1 MSELD
6 PVNDALERLE
16 WQEAREDAPERH
28 PLAALTR
35 RAALTGGAAALV
47 STAIAACGG
56 DGNTPAT
63 STAQSS
69 GTDVF
74 AAPKKYKFVFVNHV
88 TTNPFFVPTKYGAED
103 ACKLLGGS
111 YQWTGSESSN
121 VGQMV
126 NAMNSAI
133 SSKA

>member
-28 PLAALTR
+28 PLAAISR

-56 DGNTPAT
+56 DGNTRG
-63 STAQSS
+63 SSRAQRGRSA
-69 GTDVF
+69 GGIYKRGGG
-74 AAPKKYKFVFVNHV
+74 AKFVLVNHV
-88 TTNPFFVPTKYGAED
+88 TTTPFFVPTRYGAED
-103 ACKLLGGS
+103 A
-111 YQWTGSESSN
+111 
-121 VGQMV
+121 
-126 NAMNSAI
+126 
-133 SSKA
+133 